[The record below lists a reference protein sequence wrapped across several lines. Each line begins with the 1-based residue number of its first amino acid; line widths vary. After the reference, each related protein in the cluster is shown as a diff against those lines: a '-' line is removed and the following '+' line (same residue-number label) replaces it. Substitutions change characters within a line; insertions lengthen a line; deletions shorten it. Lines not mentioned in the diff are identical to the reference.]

1 VVIWTRSIEPQT
13 WQEQVP
19 WHRQQSKDGVHCHY
33 DFGQEPVMRAA
44 ILFLGI
50 VLILP
55 LAATAKTIKVRG
67 EGLAPCIAWV
77 QEHDRKSNRQHVQ
90 DSWLLGYVNAV
101 SGMLEIPGVEDVSG
115 PFHNIDLVMWIDD
128 YCSSHPEEPIVR
140 AADALMRDLARR
152 AQ

>member
-1 VVIWTRSIEPQT
+1 MHKGRVNFDDPR
-13 WQEQVP
+13 
-19 WHRQQSKDGVHCHY
+19 
-33 DFGQEPVMRAA
+33 
-44 ILFLGI
+44 GI
-50 VLILP
+50 VAIETPHLRFLRQPIL
-55 LAATAKTIKVRG
+55 LRCAAKD
-67 EGLAPCIAWV
+67 LHPAPSWV
-77 QEHDRKSNRQHVQ
+77 QEHERKSNRQHVQ

-128 YCSSHPEEPIVR
+128 YCSSHPEEPIIR

>member
-1 VVIWTRSIEPQT
+1 
-13 WQEQVP
+13 
-19 WHRQQSKDGVHCHY
+19 
-33 DFGQEPVMRAA
+33 MRAA
-44 ILFLGI
+44 VPLLGI
-50 VLILP
+50 ALILP
-55 LAATAKTIKVRG
+55 LGATAKTIKVRG

-101 SGMLEIPGVEDVSG
+101 SGMLEIPGVEDVSWS
-115 PFHNIDLVMWIDD
+115 FHNIDLVMWIDD
-128 YCSSHPEEPIVR
+128 YCSSHPGEPIIR

>member
-1 VVIWTRSIEPQT
+1 
-13 WQEQVP
+13 
-19 WHRQQSKDGVHCHY
+19 
-33 DFGQEPVMRAA
+33 MRAA
-44 ILFLGI
+44 ILLLGI
-50 VLILP
+50 ALISLP
-55 LAATAKTIKVRG
+55 AAIAKTIKVRG
-67 EGLAPCIAWV
+67 EGPAPCTAWV

-101 SGMLEIPGVEDVSG
+101 SGMLDVPGVEDISG

-128 YCSSHPEEPIVR
+128 YCSSHPEELIIR